1 MTVESAVYEFG
12 PYVLDRPRRLLLRA
26 GAVVGLTPKAF
37 DLLSLLVEN
46 GGRVVSKEALM
57 SALWPDT
64 VVEESNLTFQISTLR
79 KALGDGRYVV
89 TIPGRGYQFA
99 GPVQLLNLPVLEPA
113 RPVEMETIV
122 EDGQRMTITV
132 SERHAV
138 WPWIAIA
145 ALIAAATV
153 ALFLMKRTPRPTA
166 AGVRSIAVLPFRPLV
181 AAQRDESLEL
191 GMADTLI
198 TRLSPMPGI
207 IVSPTS
213 AVRRYSKLDQDAL
226 AAGRELGVDTVLD
239 GSIQRSGER
248 MRVTV
253 RLLRTTDG
261 EPLWASTFDEGAR
274 DLFAVQ
280 DRVADGVARSL
291 ALSLSGRDQR
301 LLAKKPTGDLE
312 AYNLYIKGLYWKDHD
327 GPRAREFFA
336 RALTHDPK
344 FASAYAA
351 IADTWQM
358 RGRFTDADPRP
369 FFENARIAAE
379 KAIAL
384 DPDLAAAHAALAA
397 VYSDYQWRWQDA
409 DREYQRALELNP
421 NDASTHS
428 WYASFSVFRR
438 NFDSALAHSRR
449 AVELDPLSL
458 AAVSNHGMCL
468 RFSGRNDEA
477 VRHLEEARRLY
488 PDMAPLMLHLGMAYT
503 NAGRAEEGMKIL
515 HDALAVR
522 HNASQLAALYAYAA
536 AKAGHR
542 DEALRVVRE
551 LEAFSAHEPIA
562 ATNIAVAWT
571 ALGDHDRAF
580 LWLERAYEKRSYL
593 LRVITVEQGLEPLR
607 ADPRYADLVKRMGL

>member
-12 PYVLDRPRRLLLRA
+12 PYVLDRRRRLLLRDSA
-26 GAVVGLTPKAF
+26 AVSLTPKAF

-46 GGRVVSKEALM
+46 GGRVVSKEMLM

-79 KALGDGRYVV
+79 KALSDGRYVV

-99 GPVQLLNLPVLEPA
+99 GAVQLLNEPLA
-113 RPVEMETIV
+113 PVETETIV

-132 SERHAV
+132 SERRAV
-138 WPWIAIA
+138 WPWVPVAVVIVAAAIA
-145 ALIAAATV
+145 F
-153 ALFLMKRTPRPTA
+153 FLLKGTPRVTA
-166 AGVRSIAVLPFRPLV
+166 SGVRSIAVLPFRPLV
-181 AAQRDESLEL
+181 ASQRDESLEL

-198 TRLSPMPGI
+198 TRLSHIPGV

-213 AVRRYSKLDQDAL
+213 AVRRYSKLDQDPL
-226 AAGRELGVDTVLD
+226 AAGRELGVDTVLE

-253 RLLRTTDG
+253 RLLRTVDG
-261 EPLWASTFDEGAR
+261 KPLWASQFDEGIR

-280 DRVADGVARSL
+280 DRVADGVARSV
-291 ALSLSGRDQR
+291 APSLSGRDQR
-301 LLAKKPTGDLE
+301 LLTKKPTDDLE

-327 GPRAREFFA
+327 GPRAREFFQ

-344 FASAYAA
+344 FAAAYAA
-351 IADTWQM
+351 IADTWQL
-358 RGRFTDADPRP
+358 RGRFTDADPRE
-369 FFENARIAAE
+369 FFESARIAAE

-421 NDASTHS
+421 NDAATHS

-449 AVELDPLSL
+449 AVELDPLSM

-477 VRHLEEARRLY
+477 VRHLEEALRLY
-488 PDMAPLMLHLGMAYT
+488 PDMTPLMLHLGMAYT
-503 NAGRAEEGMKIL
+503 NAGRAEEGMKVL

-522 HNASQLAALYAYAA
+522 HNKSQLPALYAYAA

-551 LEAFSAHEPIA
+551 LEALGTKEPIA
-562 ATNIAVAWT
+562 AANIAIAWT

-593 LRVITVEQGLEPLR
+593 LRTITVEQGFEPLR
-607 ADPRYADLVKRMGL
+607 SDPRYADLMKRMGL